1 MRSLCFHF
9 RDSRWWF
16 SLLILF
22 KLPAW
27 GFACLQFLLLFVPS
41 ICFCVEGFDYT
52 CTSSWA
58 TLLMKKKQKAR
69 KALFALWIFWQLN
82 REFWELENCVF
93 FWYIKHTQHSYMNAS
108 HYHPTIT
115 RAGWQDVRKP
125 SDLGNTQQCYSSS
138 GPWAKSK
145 PEVTSEW
152 SSIPKCIYVHIMLAY
167 SCLTIL
173 TLHVCFK
180 CIIT

>member
-1 MRSLCFHF
+1 MTRRTETDSKGERRKVCLFFASLCLAWQLWSLSLFLSLVLSVCVFLSLSMRSLCFHF

-27 GFACLQFLLLFVPS
+27 GFACLKFLLLFVPSIS

-58 TLLMKKKQKAR
+58 TLLIKKNKRHR
-69 KALFALWIFWQLN
+69 KALFALWVFWQLN

-93 FWYIKHTQHSYMNAS
+93 FW
-108 HYHPTIT
+108 
-115 RAGWQDVRKP
+115 
-125 SDLGNTQQCYSSS
+125 
-138 GPWAKSK
+138 
-145 PEVTSEW
+145 
-152 SSIPKCIYVHIMLAY
+152 
-167 SCLTIL
+167 
-173 TLHVCFK
+173 
-180 CIIT
+180 